1 MTQNI
6 CAVPIWSVMFLFSC
20 ACLGQQNLTYY
31 KDIEPIIAKNCSTCH
46 RPNQSAPFNLLTYDD
61 VRNRGRFIASVTKS
75 RYMPPWKADSEF
87 QEYAYEKRLTSEE
100 IETIQKW
107 VDSGMSKGKSSNTQ
121 TVSEQVN
128 PTADITVSMAEP
140 FSVAVTNKDDYRF
153 FSLPTN
159 LAEDAFVTSV
169 EFLPGNPKAVHHSR
183 LMTDTTGNTRS
194 IDGLSAE
201 DPKIRYFDRHP
212 PLDRFFYGWVP
223 GNNRFN
229 FPEGTGKKIFKNTDF
244 ILNIHYSP
252 NSKPSTTDQSSVK
265 LYFAKKPVQREVF
278 SVTIEEDA
286 ISNPPFFLKANTKPI
301 YYARLGPIP
310 YDISLIAVL
319 PHMHYL
325 GKSIKAFAVTPDGD
339 AVNLIKIDD
348 WNFRWQSTY
357 QFKKML
363 RVPKGSVF
371 IVEATYDNTSENPD
385 NQFSPPQ
392 DVSYG
397 WASKS
402 EMMNLILYYVI
413 YEAGDEN
420 KPAY

>member
-1 MTQNI
+1 MVSAE
-6 CAVPIWSVMFLFSC
+6 CRS
-20 ACLGQQNLTYY
+20 QQKITYY
-31 KDIEPIIAKNCSTCH
+31 KDVEPIISKNCSSCH
-46 RPNQSAPFNLLTYDD
+46 RPNQSAPFDLLTYDD
-61 VRNRGRFIASVTKS
+61 VRQRGKFIASVTKS
-75 RYMPPWKADSEF
+75 RYMPPWKADPTF
-87 QEYAYEKRLTSEE
+87 QEYAFEKRLTPEE
-100 IETIQKW
+100 ILIIQKW
-107 VDSGMSKGKSSNTQ
+107 VDSGMSKGKSS
-121 TVSEQVN
+121 TVQVTSQHTN
-128 PTADITVSMAEP
+128 LEADTAISMGKP
-140 FSVAVTNKDDYRF
+140 FSIGANNKDDYRF

-159 LAEDAFVTSV
+159 LPEDAFLTSI
-169 EFLPGNPKAVHHSR
+169 EFQPGNPQAVHHSR

-201 DPKIRYFDRHP
+201 DPKIRYFDQHP

-223 GNNRFN
+223 GNDRFN

-252 NSKPSTTDQSSVK
+252 NSKPNTTDQSTVK
-265 LYFAKKPVQREVF
+265 LYFAKKPVQREVY
-278 SVTIEEDA
+278 SVTIEENA
-286 ISNPPFFLKANTKPI
+286 ISNPPFLLKASTKPT

-310 YDISLIAVL
+310 YDISLIAAL

-325 GKSIKAFAVTPDGD
+325 GKSFKAFAITPDGD

-348 WNFRWQSTY
+348 WDFRWQNTY

-371 IVEATYDNTSENPD
+371 IIEATYDNTSDNPD

-392 DVSYG
+392 DIGYG
-397 WASKS
+397 WGSKS
-402 EMMNLILYYVI
+402 EMMNLILYYVM
-413 YEAGDEN
+413 YEIGDEN